1 MDEPSQGGDEVLKV
15 AIDVVA
21 LDTDL

>member
-1 MDEPSQGGDEVLKV
+1 MDEPSQGDEVLKV